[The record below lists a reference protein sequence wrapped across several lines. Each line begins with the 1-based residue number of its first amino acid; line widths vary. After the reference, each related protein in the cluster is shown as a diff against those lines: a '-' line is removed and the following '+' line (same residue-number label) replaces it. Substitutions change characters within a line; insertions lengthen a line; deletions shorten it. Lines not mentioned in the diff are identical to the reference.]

1 MESTIDEI
9 SQQVSEMIVDAIE
22 ENNEAI
28 LDCIKSDLQESI
40 INDEYIQDKLE
51 PLVNDEYIQDKLEP
65 LVNEVTLN
73 FDIDTNK
80 LFYDYLKL
88 LKINEKLLTKFLK
101 QDEIKT
107 INNLFKNLN
116 KIPKIA
122 LLGQSGA
129 GKSTLINKIVNESVL
144 EYSSGKGAVT
154 QFPIE
159 LVYGDTN
166 SFNITK
172 ANVEINELNDMSWL
186 STNSDILDD
195 TSINKI
201 IVDVYAFIDTMN
213 KWELPYNEKKS
224 KFLWKEFNKNIS
236 GQNGIDKKYHFEH
249 KTDNDDSIWVN
260 VSPFIKKLTIQ
271 LNHDFLKCVTLVDL
285 PGLYDKSEVRT
296 KKTKEY
302 LDNETDFIM
311 IVENNDRAATSSF
324 IDKSLNSYIINIIV
338 KKQIPDILLVLTNI
352 DRTYEDCIEEAK
364 DDDSDSDDEDMMN
377 YAKTEF
383 LRRIE
388 NTRLKITE
396 DIEHNPSLNTH
407 NITKDDVSIQFY
419 SSKKNIEKVSGFSV
433 SNIVSCI
440 NNICKSRIERYYS
453 IVFNIIK
460 ENYHLIKSYVNKDS
474 IKEEEIEKIKQILS
488 QIKINI
494 INNVTIKPK
503 CREFMVDSKD
513 FPKILMNNE
522 EYSNRLRSKRE
533 THGLTLWATLRKLYH
548 ESNDGTVF
556 NLVEDLSEGYI
567 KFWKVMYNDFIKEI
581 NSQYSFNNKII
592 VDMDT
597 FEKLKEINGVDTD
610 DIFNFK
616 KRIKNLFKNGN
627 SKIMINY
634 EVYKSYE
641 NYFDKIG
648 LNIIEG
654 CIRDNI
660 ILYHNKAINLS
671 GDGSSDEC
679 RKYISEMLSISK
691 NEVVKDSIN
700 EKVITIFN
708 ELNDINHKLF
718 TEKINDIFKN
728 FCEQYEE
735 GYIIDVDAINE
746 LLSEM
751 SEY

>member
-1 MESTIDEI
+1 MEPNIDEI

-40 INDEYIQDKLE
+40 INDEYIRDKS
-51 PLVNDEYIQDKLEP
+51 EP
-65 LVNEVTLN
+65 LVNEVTQHL
-73 FDIDTNK
+73 DIDTNK

-144 EYSSGKGAVT
+144 ESSSGKGAVT

-159 LVYGDTN
+159 LVYGETN
-166 SFNITK
+166 CFNITK
-172 ANVEINELNDMSWL
+172 ATVEINELNDMSWL
-186 STNSDILDD
+186 STNANILDD
-195 TSINKI
+195 TCINKI
-201 IVDVYAFIDTMN
+201 IDDVYSFIDTMN
-213 KWELPYNEKKS
+213 KWEIPYNEKKS

-236 GQNGIDKKYHFEH
+236 GQNGIDKKYHFEY
-249 KTDNDDSIWVN
+249 KTDNGDSIWVN

-271 LNHDFLKCVTLVDL
+271 LNHAFLKCVTLVDL

-311 IVENNDRAATSSF
+311 VVENNDRAATSSF

-364 DDDSDSDDEDMMN
+364 DDDYDSDDEDDEDMMN
-377 YAKTEF
+377 NAKTEF
-383 LRRIE
+383 IRRIE

-396 DIEHNPSLNTH
+396 DIELNPSLNTH

-419 SSKKNIEKVSGFSV
+419 SSKKNIEIVSGFSV

-453 IVFNIIK
+453 IIFNIIK

-488 QIKINI
+488 QIKVNI

-503 CREFMVDSKD
+503 CREFMIDSKD

-522 EYSNRLRSKRE
+522 EYSNRLRNRQE

-556 NLVEDLSEGYI
+556 NLVEDLSEEYI

-592 VDMDT
+592 DDMDT

-610 DIFNFK
+610 DIINFK

-641 NYFDKIG
+641 NYFNKTG
-648 LNIIEG
+648 LKIIEG
-654 CIRDNI
+654 CIRNNI
-660 ILYHNKAINLS
+660 ILYHYKAINLS
-671 GDGSSDEC
+671 GDGSSKEC

-751 SEY
+751 SDY